1 MSTAPESLA
10 DDHDVWQ
17 RPFVRLHRRWC
28 DDFVLE
34 LRLRDV
40 PGARIGDHLAE
51 VESHCIETGTD
62 PEEAFGD
69 APEYARE
76 VSAAEQPTRD
86 GGALRGTLIS
96 PTALVV
102 FLTGNDATNR

>member
-69 APEYARE
+69 ARE
-76 VSAAEQPTRD
+76 
-86 GGALRGTLIS
+86 
-96 PTALVV
+96 
-102 FLTGNDATNR
+102 